1 MILLP
6 LLLAPP
12 VTYVPYAN
20 ARFGFAVERP
30 SFLLPQAPPENG
42 DGREFRAGGI
52 VMRVYASLN
61 VDGSTPTSALRAA
74 IPKGVKP
81 DLAVI
86 KAGWYALSYVDKRV
100 VHYEKTFV
108 SRTKHTTVEFEY
120 PTAQGA
126 RMGPVVTHVVR
137 SFRP

>member
-1 MILLP
+1 MIP
-6 LLLAPP
+6 LAILLAPP

-20 ARFGFAVERP
+20 ARYGFAVDRP
-30 SFLLPQAPPENG
+30 AFLTPQRPPDNG

-52 VMRVYASLN
+52 VMRVYAGWN
-61 VDGSTPTSALRAA
+61 VDESTPASALRAA

-81 DLAVI
+81 DITVL

-100 VHYEKTFV
+100 IHYEKTFV

-120 PTAQGA
+120 PTTEGK

>member
-6 LLLAPP
+6 LLLASP
-12 VTYVPYAN
+12 TYVPYAN
-20 ARFGFAVERP
+20 ARYGFTIDRP
-30 SFLLPQAPPENG
+30 TFLVPQRPPDNG

-52 VMRVYASLN
+52 IMRVYAGWN

-100 VHYEKTFV
+100 VHYEKMFV

-126 RMGPVVTHVVR
+126 RMSPVVTHVVR

>member
-1 MILLP
+1 MLP
-6 LLLAPP
+6 LVLLAPP

-20 ARFGFAVERP
+20 ARYGFSVDRP
-30 SFLLPQAPPENG
+30 TFLLPQAPPENG

-52 VMRVYASLN
+52 VMRVYAGWN
-61 VDGSTPTSALRAA
+61 VDGSTPTSLLREA

-81 DLAVI
+81 DLAVV

-108 SRTKHTTVEFEY
+108 SRTKRTTVEFAY
-120 PTAQGA
+120 PTVQGT

-137 SFRP
+137 SFHP